1 MLARR
6 AQFMQAELDPQLG
19 GLVDDDEQQLVVL
32 ARPRRL
38 GGEEH
43 VQAEVAAI
51 GQIWPPMDAGL
62 QGLCHEP
69 VAVSLPE
76 DQPKTGGSRVN
87 AKSRAPWGAYDMSVR
102 RCKIT
107 RLSLS
112 QPTIPPTQLAKEF
125 MARVTVEDCVQRVPN
140 RFNLVL
146 LAANRARA
154 IAAGGTLT
162 IDRDNDKNPVV
173 ALREIAEDM
182 VDATALRETLIG
194 SLQRVD
200 EHSEAEEE
208 AETLALLADPS
219 HVAMSEQELVRA
231 LQSDRDGGQE
241 ERY

>member
-1 MLARR
+1 
-6 AQFMQAELDPQLG
+6 
-19 GLVDDDEQQLVVL
+19 
-32 ARPRRL
+32 
-38 GGEEH
+38 
-43 VQAEVAAI
+43 
-51 GQIWPPMDAGL
+51 
-62 QGLCHEP
+62 
-69 VAVSLPE
+69 
-76 DQPKTGGSRVN
+76 
-87 AKSRAPWGAYDMSVR
+87 
-102 RCKIT
+102 
-107 RLSLS
+107 
-112 QPTIPPTQLAKEF
+112 

-162 IDRDNDKNPVV
+162 IDRDNDKNPV
-173 ALREIAEDM
+173 A
-182 VDATALRETLIG
+182 ALRETLIS

-219 HVAMSEQELVRA
+219 HVHMSEQELVRA